1 MQRSTS
7 TFKHNDRVEALWS
20 DDNEWH
26 PAKVLKVK
34 GDDLF
39 SIRFDGWSE
48 KYDFPA
54 ASLRFPV
61 KRAPKAKRAHPTAAG
76 QAAAPPP
83 APAPAFSA
91 SKSGPEVDA
100 QRFFEAGM
108 ASINRPSKAA
118 DHYAALGLAPGS
130 PSPNESTIKSLHR
143 QQSLKWHTDKTH
155 NHAESMVP
163 KETPMRSEV
172 VGLVVGNLTPIHEE
186 EMRFLNEVKE
196 TLTNSE
202 TRANYDAPKP
212 SFDFSGLDAF
222 FAGAEFPGG
231 TSGTTFTWKNGDFV
245 PRTPKRNKSE
255 LQNATK
261 LRAELDA
268 MRGQTDNAVRAAVA
282 DTEARLQQ
290 DIMKQAAAASQLRA
304 QVQQLKDAATAAQAK
319 IHATEQQAAT
329 VLAQTQQDKSEAVA
343 TIAQLQC
350 QVQRLTGELHS
361 AQTGAASAAEH
372 ARQVL
377 HSTMEQAQENLES
390 ATATLS
396 SQLHEVRAALAQAQ
410 ASSDAA
416 AEEARVAIAAAAQ
429 TEATLQEQ
437 LSQAAKAKSQLQAQL
452 QRLQAAAI
460 TADAKAQ
467 KAARQST
474 AMVRQLRMT
483 VQGLSDDLA
492 GAQAEAI
499 RVQQREEKRAQ
510 IQKVCDEKRN
520 CRVRELEAANVILLK
535 QLAAEQGKLRMVV
548 DLVADLRLEHQTH
561 EQIAMEQAK
570 QRAVSQRC
578 GSG

>member
-1 MQRSTS
+1 M
-7 TFKHNDRVEALWS
+7 
-20 DDNEWH
+20 
-26 PAKVLKVK
+26 
-34 GDDLF
+34 
-39 SIRFDGWSE
+39 
-48 KYDFPA
+48 
-54 ASLRFPV
+54 
-61 KRAPKAKRAHPTAAG
+61 
-76 QAAAPPP
+76 
-83 APAPAFSA
+83 
-91 SKSGPEVDA
+91 
-100 QRFFEAGM
+100 
-108 ASINRPSKAA
+108 
-118 DHYAALGLAPGS
+118 APGS

-143 QQSLKWHTDKTH
+143 QQSFKWHTDKTH
-155 NHAESMVP
+155 FHAESMVP

-172 VGLVVGNLTPIHEE
+172 VGLVVGNLMPIHEE
-186 EMRFLNEVKE
+186 EMRFLNKVKE
-196 TLTNSE
+196 TLTNPE
-202 TRANYDAPKP
+202 TRANYDAPKS

-245 PRTPKRNKSE
+245 PRTPKRNKKSE
-255 LQNATK
+255 LENATK

-268 MRGQTDNAVRAAVA
+268 MRGHTDNAVRAAVA

-350 QVQRLTGELHS
+350 QVQRLTGELLS
-361 AQTGAASAAEH
+361 AETGAASAAEH

-396 SQLHEVRAALAQAQ
+396 SQLHEVRTALAQAQ

-437 LSQAAKAKSQLQAQL
+437 LSQAAKAKSQRQAQL

-483 VQGLSDDLA
+483 VQSLSDDLA

-510 IQKVCDEKRN
+510 IQKTCDEARN

>member
-1 MQRSTS
+1 M
-7 TFKHNDRVEALWS
+7 
-20 DDNEWH
+20 
-26 PAKVLKVK
+26 
-34 GDDLF
+34 
-39 SIRFDGWSE
+39 
-48 KYDFPA
+48 
-54 ASLRFPV
+54 
-61 KRAPKAKRAHPTAAG
+61 
-76 QAAAPPP
+76 
-83 APAPAFSA
+83 
-91 SKSGPEVDA
+91 
-100 QRFFEAGM
+100 
-108 ASINRPSKAA
+108 
-118 DHYAALGLAPGS
+118 
-130 PSPNESTIKSLHR
+130 
-143 QQSLKWHTDKTH
+143 
-155 NHAESMVP
+155 
-163 KETPMRSEV
+163 
-172 VGLVVGNLTPIHEE
+172 
-186 EMRFLNEVKE
+186 
-196 TLTNSE
+196 
-202 TRANYDAPKP
+202 
-212 SFDFSGLDAF
+212 
-222 FAGAEFPGG
+222 
-231 TSGTTFTWKNGDFV
+231 
-245 PRTPKRNKSE
+245 
-255 LQNATK
+255 
-261 LRAELDA
+261 
-268 MRGQTDNAVRAAVA
+268 
-282 DTEARLQQ
+282 
-290 DIMKQAAAASQLRA
+290 
-304 QVQQLKDAATAAQAK
+304 
-319 IHATEQQAAT
+319 
-329 VLAQTQQDKSEAVA
+329 
-343 TIAQLQC
+343 C
-350 QVQRLTGELHS
+350 
-361 AQTGAASAAEH
+361 
-372 ARQVL
+372 QVL

-396 SQLHEVRAALAQAQ
+396 SQLHEVRTALAQAQ

-483 VQGLSDDLA
+483 VQSLSDDLA

-510 IQKVCDEKRN
+510 IQKACDEARN